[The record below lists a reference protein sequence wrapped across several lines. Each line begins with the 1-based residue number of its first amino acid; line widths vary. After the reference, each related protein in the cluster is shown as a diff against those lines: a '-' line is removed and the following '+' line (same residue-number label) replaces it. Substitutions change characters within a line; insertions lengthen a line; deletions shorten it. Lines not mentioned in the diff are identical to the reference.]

1 MDPGAM
7 TVTPEEM
14 AAGLSILTGFRAS
27 DLLGI
32 ACAFLALTEDDPRCK
47 RIGQALWRS
56 LEAEESGDHEA
67 LRGAGMAAA
76 PGRRKQRRL
85 GR

>member
-14 AAGLSILTGFRAS
+14 ARGLSILTGFRAS
-27 DLLGI
+27 DLLGV
-32 ACAFLALTEDDPRCK
+32 ACAVLALTEDDPRCK
-47 RIGQALWRS
+47 RIGQALWRG

-67 LRGAGMAAA
+67 ALKHDQEFITELLRLT
-76 PGRRKQRRL
+76 Q
-85 GR
+85 

>member
-1 MDPGAM
+1 MDPSAI

-14 AAGLSILTGFRAS
+14 ARGLSILAGLRAS
-27 DLLGI
+27 ELLGI

-47 RIGQALWRS
+47 RIGQALCRG

-67 LRGAGMAAA
+67 ALKHDQEFIAELLRLT
-76 PGRRKQRRL
+76 Q
-85 GR
+85 